1 MSKILA
7 IIRKDLILR
16 FTSPAEWLF
25 FLVLPVVFTYMLA
38 GGTFGGDGDIRRIL
52 PVVDEA
58 GTPLSQQIVAE
69 LEKSTFVRPELSS
82 RAEAE
87 RKFRERTIIF
97 WLLIPPQTS
106 QENLLNGEVTLE
118 FYTQPNNLD
127 AISAQRSIQAAL
139 RKVSLNI
146 NAAQFAVQQ
155 AESRQL
161 FASAQERQAYFEGA
175 LQLAQRFQEP
185 TPDRLEISRAET
197 ADQVQYDPRANS
209 SAGQM
214 ITWVFIPLFGI
225 STLLAYERSSGTLA
239 RLLTTPTSAA
249 TFLLGTIG
257 GQVLMALI
265 QMLLLIGFAVLAL
278 GVAWGREPLGLAI
291 LLVSAALAAAAI
303 GTAMGTLLRSEAQA
317 NSLSIML
324 GMVMALLGGCWYPL
338 ELFPAAAQSIV
349 RVLPTTW
356 AMLGMTDLLLR
367 GENWQGI
374 LLEAGVLLGYA
385 AVFFTIGIVRFR
397 KQFF

>member
-1 MSKILA
+1 MQKILA

-16 FTSPAEWLF
+16 FSSPAEWLF
-25 FLVLPVVFTYMLA
+25 FLILPIVFTYLLA
-38 GGTFGGDGDIRRIL
+38 GGTPGGDGDIRRVL

-69 LEKSTFVRPELSS
+69 LEKSPFIRPELTE

-87 RKFRERTIIF
+87 RKFGERTIVF

-106 QENLLNGEVTLE
+106 QENLLNGEIALE

-139 RKVSLNI
+139 RQVSLKI

-155 AESRQL
+155 AESRKP
-161 FASAQERQAYFEGA
+161 FASAEERQAYFEGA
-175 LQLAQRFQEP
+175 LSLAQRFQEQ
-185 TPDRLEISRAET
+185 TPQRLEILRAET
-197 ADQVQYDPRANS
+197 ADPVQYDPRANS

-225 STLLAYERSSGTLA
+225 SALLAYERSSGTLA
-239 RLLTTPTSAA
+239 RLMTTPTSAA
-249 TFLLGTIG
+249 VFLLGTIG
-257 GQVLMALI
+257 GQVLTAMV
-265 QMLLLIGFAVLAL
+265 QMLLLIGFAVAAL
-278 GVAWGREPLGLAI
+278 GVPWGREPLGLAI
-291 LLVSAALAAAAI
+291 LLVSGALAAAAI
-303 GTAMGTLLRSEAQA
+303 GTAMGTILRSEAQA
-317 NSLSIML
+317 NNLSIML

-338 ELFPAAAQSIV
+338 ELFPAAAQTIV
-349 RVLPTTW
+349 KVLPTTW

-367 GENWQGI
+367 GETWRGI
-374 LLEAGVLLGYA
+374 LPEAGVLLGFA
-385 AVFFTIGIVRFR
+385 AVFFTIGILRFR

>member
-1 MSKILA
+1 MNKVLA

-16 FTSPAEWLF
+16 FSSPGEWLF
-25 FLVLPVVFTYMLA
+25 FLILPIVFTYLLA
-38 GGTFGGDGDIRRIL
+38 GGTFGGGGDIRRVL

-87 RKFRERTIIF
+87 RKFRERTIPF

-106 QENLLNGEVTLE
+106 QESLLKGEVTLE
-118 FYTQPNNLD
+118 FHTQPNNMD
-127 AISAQRSIQAAL
+127 AISAQRSVQAAL
-139 RKVSLNI
+139 RQVSLNI

-155 AESRQL
+155 AENRKP
-161 FASAQERQAYFEGA
+161 FASAEERQAYFDGA
-175 LQLAQRFQEP
+175 LLLAQRMQEQ
-185 TPDRLEISRAET
+185 TPERLEITRAET
-197 ADQVQYDPRANS
+197 ADPVQYDPRANS

-225 STLLAYERSSGTLA
+225 SALLAYERSTGTLA

-257 GQVLMALI
+257 GQVLVALF
-265 QMLLLIGFAVLAL
+265 QMLLLVGFAVLAL

-291 LLVSAALAAAAI
+291 MLVSAALAAAAI
-303 GTAMGTLLRSEAQA
+303 GTTMGTLLRSEAQA
-317 NSLSIML
+317 NNLSIL
-324 GMVMALLGGCWYPL
+324 IGQVMALLGGCWYPL

-349 RVLPTTW
+349 KVLPTTW

-374 LLEAGVLLGYA
+374 LPEAGVLLAYA

>member
-1 MSKILA
+1 MQKILA

-16 FTSPAEWLF
+16 FSSPAEWLF
-25 FLVLPVVFTYMLA
+25 FLILPIVFTYLLA
-38 GGTFGGDGDIRRIL
+38 GGTPGGDGDIRRVL

-69 LEKSTFVRPELSS
+69 LEKSPFVRPELTE

-87 RKFRERTIIF
+87 RKFGERTIVF

-106 QENLLNGEVTLE
+106 QENLLNGEITLE

-139 RKVSLNI
+139 RQVSLKI

-155 AESRQL
+155 AESRKP
-161 FASAQERQAYFEGA
+161 FASAEERQAYFEGA
-175 LQLAQRFQEP
+175 LSLAQRFQEQ
-185 TPDRLEISRAET
+185 TPQRLEILRAET
-197 ADQVQYDPRANS
+197 ADPVQYDPRANS

-225 STLLAYERSSGTLA
+225 SALLAYERSSGTLA
-239 RLLTTPTSAA
+239 RLMTTPTSAA
-249 TFLLGTIG
+249 VFLLGTIG
-257 GQVLMALI
+257 GQVLTAMV
-265 QMLLLIGFAVLAL
+265 QMLLLIGFAVAAL
-278 GVAWGREPLGLAI
+278 GVPWGREPLGLAI
-291 LLVSAALAAAAI
+291 LLVSGALAAAAI
-303 GTAMGTLLRSEAQA
+303 GTAMGTILRSEAQA
-317 NSLSIML
+317 NNLSIML

-338 ELFPAAAQSIV
+338 ELFPAAAQTIV
-349 RVLPTTW
+349 KVLPTTW

-367 GENWQGI
+367 GETWRGI
-374 LLEAGVLLGYA
+374 LPEAGVLLGFA
-385 AVFFTIGIVRFR
+385 AVFFTIGILRFR